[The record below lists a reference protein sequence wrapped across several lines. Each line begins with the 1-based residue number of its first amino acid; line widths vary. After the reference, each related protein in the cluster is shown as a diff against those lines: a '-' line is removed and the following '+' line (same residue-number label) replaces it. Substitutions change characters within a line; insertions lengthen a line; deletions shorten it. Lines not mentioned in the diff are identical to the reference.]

1 MRSSTRSICHVE
13 SLLYRIGIGCSNING
28 GGIRAVWISAR
39 VNTQFRRQVHIQHF
53 ITLIA
58 RTAGPFTKFRG
69 KGFRPVALIL
79 ARVDRRPRYMRAR
92 TYVEAGLLVYT
103 ACNFTPANTHAFCIL
118 PVTRRARP
126 VKYGRDC
133 YSYVTRMC
141 GVPRGESYQLP
152 CLRIAHNTSSR
163 DRHKILCFTQLRCRI
178 LPFDLCDEVR
188 SEGETISSARLPH
201 WIRDSVLTHR
211 TTRFVVMLIY
221 RIFSKEKVYY
231 WGFFSRSIYA
241 IAVGGNPSY

>member
-1 MRSSTRSICHVE
+1 MRASTRSICHVE

-28 GGIRAVWISAR
+28 GSIRAVWISAR

-53 ITLIA
+53 IILIA

-69 KGFRPVALIL
+69 KGFRPVAPIP

-92 TYVEAGLLVYT
+92 IYVEAGLLVYT

-141 GVPRGESYQLP
+141 GVPRGELYQLP
-152 CLRIAHNTSSR
+152 CLRIAHNMSSG

-178 LPFDLCDEVR
+178 QPSGPHDVICF
-188 SEGETISSARLPH
+188 EGEIVSSRIFRIGFLIPH
-201 WIRDSVLTHR
+201 W
-211 TTRFVVMLIY
+211 FVVQLV
-221 RIFSKEKVYY
+221 S
-231 WGFFSRSIYA
+231 S
-241 IAVGGNPSY
+241 